1 MHICCSNCS
10 LYPLQDLM
18 HKGIDVKGFWYNPN
32 IHPLPEYEQRLASLT
47 RLKDL
52 WGLDIEY
59 IDEYGE
65 DNFIREI
72 GDPDNNRCSRC
83 YAMRLEETAK
93 AAKKMG
99 LDGFTTSML
108 VSPYQKY
115 DMITDIGEAIGKKHS
130 IPFFA
135 KDFREGYRGSI
146 GLSRDLGLYRQKY
159 CACLYSKAER
169 EEGKERGQGVKDSRG
184 QEKSEKANSRG
195 QG

>member
-1 MHICCSNCS
+1 
-10 LYPLQDLM
+10 M

>member
-1 MHICCSNCS
+1 
-10 LYPLQDLM
+10 M

-32 IHPLPEYEQRLASLT
+32 IHPLPEYEQRLSSLT
-47 RLKDL
+47 KLKDL

-59 IDEYGE
+59 RDEYGE
-65 DNFIREI
+65 DSFIREI
-72 GDPDNNRCSRC
+72 GDPHNNRCSRC

-108 VSPYQKY
+108 VSPYQKF
-115 DMITDIGEAIGKKHS
+115 DMIAEIGGTIGKKHS

-135 KDFREGYRGSI
+135 RDFREGYRGSI

-169 EEGKERGQGVKDSRG
+169 EEEKGRGQGVKDSRD
-184 QEKSEKANSRG
+184 QEKSEGASRG